1 MPTVQVE
8 HQVLFLHHFLSE
20 IALLLLP
27 SCRFHQGC
35 DFGWCEIVRA
45 RFVSRDTDTNVLAD
59 IIKSSPVFT
68 SVWSS
73 NNKHVMAL
81 SKEGLSKLMGI
92 RVGYWL
98 LPPPPHGEPSASPA
112 RSNSPSEIATVHSSG
127 KVTE

>member
-8 HQVLFLHHFLSE
+8 HQVLFLHHFLRE

-81 SKEGLSKLMGI
+81 SKEGLRKLMGI

-98 LPPPPHGEPSASPA
+98 LPPPPRRTIRKSRPQQFAQRNGN
-112 RSNSPSEIATVHSSG
+112 RSFVWQSD
-127 KVTE
+127 